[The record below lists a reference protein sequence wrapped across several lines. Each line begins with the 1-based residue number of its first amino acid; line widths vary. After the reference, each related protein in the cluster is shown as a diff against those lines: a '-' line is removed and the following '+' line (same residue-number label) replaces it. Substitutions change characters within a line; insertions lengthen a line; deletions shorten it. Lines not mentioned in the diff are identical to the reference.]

1 MRRWAAPLLLA
12 AAVLAALVA
21 LEAKTPF
28 YFLQDDNRAQNL
40 PFFVHAYEALAQ
52 GRIAL
57 FNFHQY
63 LGTPFLAT
71 GQASVLYPPMYLSLA
86 LSQLF
91 LGHLQGGVDVLVVL
105 HLLLAALGM
114 YWVARLLGLSE
125 EPAFLAGLS
134 WPLCSFVMYVGNSW
148 VPYTAFAAWFPF
160 MLAGALLLLRRP
172 GPAPLALLVAA
183 RTLLF
188 LDGHPQNFLYATIFE
203 VLVVGLATLADA
215 GVLAAR
221 RGIRFPGVA
230 PAAAGVQAAS
240 RVPRFL
246 PRYLL
251 SFVLT
256 FAASAP
262 LLFPM
267 LAQTAASA
275 GRSDA
280 LPLNVYLSGIA
291 KAAELLRGFADP
303 YGDGLSLNNGRYYS
317 FIGRP
322 LVLLAAFG
330 VAAVGLFLLA
340 RTWRR
345 PDGMVLAAGDAAN
358 RTLRRVLLVAGP
370 TAALAWFWATDTEF
384 LTFLY
389 GVPILNRF
397 RWPFKLTIFLSFFLI
412 LLGAMGLQ
420 VLKNRLLPEAPAG
433 GAFVSARRHR
443 ERTVA
448 AAIVLVGA
456 IVLQYGDLARLYLA
470 YPLKTMKIQ
479 TEAVPLTEPYAAT
492 IGQERVVAMG
502 FRADIG
508 DTGKTIAY
516 DYASLFGLYYF
527 AGYDPLVSKA
537 NSEATMGLNYDA
549 VLCRGLGPTAQIPNT
564 QRLRAYGVRWYVA
577 PAGTP
582 DKDLAEMVP
591 VASDGMRTLYRDDRA
606 APMAF
611 AEEGARASADGVAL
625 EIGVNGLTVR
635 TDRAEASRIVVA
647 FLRNPA
653 FSISVDGRTAAF
665 AADAYDRVAFDVP
678 AGAHVVRIAY
688 RDAPFELGLAVAGA
702 AALATLGAWLLSRR
716 LRRLRAAKK
725 AVPPPAMPG
734 GGEARPSG
742 DGAASE

>member
-57 FNFHQY
+57 FNFHQF

-134 WPLCSFVMYVGNSW
+134 WPLCSFVIYVGNSW

-188 LDGHPQNFLYATIFE
+188 LDGHPQNFLYAAIFE

-230 PAAAGVQAAS
+230 TPVSASAPAAP

-246 PRYLL
+246 PRYVL

-256 FAASAP
+256 GAASAP

-267 LAQTAASA
+267 IAQTMASA

-280 LPLNVYLSGIA
+280 LPLAVYLSGIA
-291 KAAELLRGFADP
+291 KASELLRGFTDP
-303 YGDGLSLNNGRYYS
+303 FGDGLSLNSGRFYS

-322 LVLLAAFG
+322 LAFLAAFG
-330 VAAVGLFLLA
+330 VAAVGIFLLA
-340 RTWRR
+340 RAWRR
-345 PDGMVLAAGDAAN
+345 PDGMVIATEDATN
-358 RTLRRVLLVAGP
+358 RTLRRVLLVAAP
-370 TAALAWFWATDTEF
+370 MAALAWFWATDTEF

-420 VLKNRLLPEAPAG
+420 VLRNRLLPDALSG

-443 ERTVA
+443 ERVAA

-456 IVLQYGDLARLYLA
+456 IVLQYGDLVRLYLA
-470 YPLKTMKIQ
+470 YPLKSMKVQ
-479 TEAVPLTEPYAAT
+479 TEAIPLTEPYAET

-537 NSEATMGLNYDA
+537 NSTATMGLNYDA

-564 QRLRAYGVRWYVA
+564 PQLRAYGVRWYVA
-577 PAGTP
+577 PVGTP
-582 DKDLAEMVP
+582 DKDLAKMVP

-606 APMAF
+606 VPMAF
-611 AEEGARASADGVAL
+611 AEEGASASADGVAL
-625 EIGVNGLTVR
+625 EIGVNDLIVR
-635 TDRAEASRIVVA
+635 TERAVDSRIVVA

-653 FSISVDGRTAAF
+653 FSITVDGRKTAF
-665 AADAYDRVAFDVP
+665 AADTYDRVAFDLP
-678 AGAHVVRIAY
+678 AGAHVVRIVY
-688 RDAPFELGLAVAGA
+688 RDAFFECGLAVASLS
-702 AALATLGAWLLSRR
+702 ALLTLGAWLLARR
-716 LRRLRAAKK
+716 LRRRRTAESAARAG
-725 AVPPPAMPG
+725 PPAVKP
-734 GGEARPSG
+734 E
-742 DGAASE
+742 